1 MDASFPAN
9 PPRRRDA
16 PTTRGRTALHYA
28 ARNGHLDVVEYLVKR
43 PDVDADARAEGGV
56 SPAQLA
62 CWRNEFDV
70 VKRLV
75 AAGVDAT
82 QKNDAGCGLA
92 HWLACAPR
100 DAGDLRPLAA
110 WLAARL
116 GPAAL
121 AVEPNGHGHTCLHK
135 AAFAGHFDLCA
146 YLVSCFFCGVRSSLH
161 RASTRHAIDAMYPR
175 SLGAD
180 DAVLDATGGRASDD
194 ADAAG
199 HPELR
204 DFLRRHADRAKDK
217 ASRTALGLPSK
228 GALDAVHVRDAF
240 REKALATHPDRAVD
254 GDAAFVA
261 ARAAR
266 DYLSGVV
273 DEDARVTRRLPLL
286 IEALGPAPGEAR
298 AHVFAA
304 RVVAAILEHGD
315 GGVALAHLPK
325 KFRLLWGREFGEAA
339 AAAGFPQRG
348 VKRVL
353 WRLKYAV
360 RISKGEPPMAFSRV
374 SCSEVRARLEAS

>member
-1 MDASFPAN
+1 MI
-9 PPRRRDA
+9 R
-16 PTTRGRTALHYA
+16 
-28 ARNGHLDVVEYLVKR
+28 V
-43 PDVDADARAEGGV
+43 
-56 SPAQLA
+56 
-62 CWRNEFDV
+62 
-70 VKRLV
+70 RLNAV
-75 AAGVDAT
+75 AAPRPENGPRAT
-82 QKNDAGCGLA
+82 
-92 HWLACAPR
+92 P
-100 DAGDLRPLAA
+100 
-110 WLAARL
+110 
-116 GPAAL
+116 
-121 AVEPNGHGHTCLHK
+121 
-135 AAFAGHFDLCA
+135 
-146 YLVSCFFCGVRSSLH
+146 
-161 RASTRHAIDAMYPR
+161 STRCIR
-175 SLGAD
+175 RLGAD

-217 ASRTALGLPSK
+217 ASRTALGLPAD
-228 GALDAVHVRDAF
+228 GALDPVHVRDAF
-240 REKALATHPDRAVD
+240 REKALATHPDRAVGD
-254 GDAAFVA
+254 DAAFVE

-298 AHVFAA
+298 AHIFAA

-374 SCSEVRARLEAS
+374 SCSEVRARLEA

>member
-1 MDASFPAN
+1 LFASVSRRVDGVLTVYVFIASKAYRWGRVCLDAVVSTQSTDDTR
-9 PPRRRDA
+9 PPQRRRRATSRERARRRWDA
-16 PTTRGRTALHYA
+16 
-28 ARNGHLDVVEYLVKR
+28 
-43 PDVDADARAEGGV
+43 
-56 SPAQLA
+56 
-62 CWRNEFDV
+62 
-70 VKRLV
+70 
-75 AAGVDAT
+75 
-82 QKNDAGCGLA
+82 
-92 HWLACAPR
+92 
-100 DAGDLRPLAA
+100 
-110 WLAARL
+110 
-116 GPAAL
+116 
-121 AVEPNGHGHTCLHK
+121 
-135 AAFAGHFDLCA
+135 
-146 YLVSCFFCGVRSSLH
+146 
-161 RASTRHAIDAMYPR
+161 TRHAIDAMRPR
-175 SLGAD
+175 RLGAD

-217 ASRTALGLPSK
+217 ASRAALGLPAA

-240 REKALATHPDRAVD
+240 REKALATHPDRAVN
-254 GDAAFVA
+254 GDAAFVE

-266 DYLSGVV
+266 DYLSGVI

-286 IEALGPAPGEAR
+286 IEALGPAPGKAR
-298 AHVFAA
+298 AHMFAA

-339 AAAGFPQRG
+339 AAAGFSQRG

>member
-1 MDASFPAN
+1 MV
-9 PPRRRDA
+9 R
-16 PTTRGRTALHYA
+16 
-28 ARNGHLDVVEYLVKR
+28 V
-43 PDVDADARAEGGV
+43 
-56 SPAQLA
+56 
-62 CWRNEFDV
+62 
-70 VKRLV
+70 RLNAV
-75 AAGVDAT
+75 AAPRPENGPRAT
-82 QKNDAGCGLA
+82 
-92 HWLACAPR
+92 P
-100 DAGDLRPLAA
+100 
-110 WLAARL
+110 
-116 GPAAL
+116 
-121 AVEPNGHGHTCLHK
+121 
-135 AAFAGHFDLCA
+135 
-146 YLVSCFFCGVRSSLH
+146 
-161 RASTRHAIDAMYPR
+161 STRYTTHR
-175 SLGAD
+175 LGAD

-204 DFLRRHADRAKDK
+204 DYLRLHADRSKAAK
-217 ASRTALGLPSK
+217 SRAALGLPSK

-240 REKALATHPDRAVD
+240 REKALATHPDRAVGD
-254 GDAAFVA
+254 DAAFVE

-325 KFRLLWGREFGEAA
+325 KFRLLWGCEFGDAA

-374 SCSEVRARLEAS
+374 SCSEVRARLEA

>member
-1 MDASFPAN
+1 MYAS
-9 PPRRRDA
+9 
-16 PTTRGRTALHYA
+16 
-28 ARNGHLDVVEYLVKR
+28 
-43 PDVDADARAEGGV
+43 
-56 SPAQLA
+56 
-62 CWRNEFDV
+62 
-70 VKRLV
+70 
-75 AAGVDAT
+75 
-82 QKNDAGCGLA
+82 
-92 HWLACAPR
+92 
-100 DAGDLRPLAA
+100 
-110 WLAARL
+110 
-116 GPAAL
+116 
-121 AVEPNGHGHTCLHK
+121 
-135 AAFAGHFDLCA
+135 
-146 YLVSCFFCGVRSSLH
+146 
-161 RASTRHAIDAMYPR
+161 ASTPSPRHVQRTGATCYAIDAMRPR
-175 SLGAD
+175 RLGAD

-217 ASRTALGLPSK
+217 ASRTALGLPAA

-240 REKALATHPDRAVD
+240 REKALATHPDRVEGD
-254 GDAAFVA
+254 DAAFVE

-298 AHVFAA
+298 AHMFAA

-325 KFRLLWGREFGEAA
+325 KFRLLWGCEFAEAA

-374 SCSEVRARLEAS
+374 LCSEVRARLLES

>member
-1 MDASFPAN
+1 L
-9 PPRRRDA
+9 
-16 PTTRGRTALHYA
+16 TC
-28 ARNGHLDVVEYLVKR
+28 ARIWSR
-43 PDVDADARAEGGV
+43 
-56 SPAQLA
+56 
-62 CWRNEFDV
+62 
-70 VKRLV
+70 
-75 AAGVDAT
+75 
-82 QKNDAGCGLA
+82 
-92 HWLACAPR
+92 
-100 DAGDLRPLAA
+100 
-110 WLAARL
+110 
-116 GPAAL
+116 
-121 AVEPNGHGHTCLHK
+121 
-135 AAFAGHFDLCA
+135 AFAA
-146 YLVSCFFCGVRSSLH
+146 SVRLFIARP
-161 RASTRHAIDAMYPR
+161 RATPSTRHAR
-175 SLGAD
+175 RLGAD

-204 DFLRRHADRAKDK
+204 DFLRRHADRSKAAK
-217 ASRTALGLPSK
+217 SRLALGLPAD

-254 GDAAFVA
+254 GDAAFVE

-325 KFRLLWGREFGEAA
+325 KFRLLWGCEFAEAA

>member
-1 MDASFPAN
+1 MLFASASRRVDGVLTVYVFVASKAYRWGRVRLDAVASTPSTDGTR
-9 PPRRRDA
+9 PPQRRR
-16 PTTRGRTALHYA
+16 
-28 ARNGHLDVVEYLVKR
+28 
-43 PDVDADARAEGGV
+43 RATSRE
-56 SPAQLA
+56 
-62 CWRNEFDV
+62 R
-70 VKRLV
+70 
-75 AAGVDAT
+75 AT
-82 QKNDAGCGLA
+82 C
-92 HWLACAPR
+92 
-100 DAGDLRPLAA
+100 
-110 WLAARL
+110 
-116 GPAAL
+116 
-121 AVEPNGHGHTCLHK
+121 
-135 AAFAGHFDLCA
+135 
-146 YLVSCFFCGVRSSLH
+146 
-161 RASTRHAIDAMYPR
+161 HAIDAMPKR
-175 SLGAD
+175 RLGAD

-199 HPELR
+199 HAELR

-217 ASRTALGLPSK
+217 ASRAALGLPAA

-240 REKALATHPDRAVD
+240 REKALATHPDRAVVD
-254 GDAAFVA
+254 SDAAFVE

-325 KFRLLWGREFGEAA
+325 KFRLLWGCEFGDAA